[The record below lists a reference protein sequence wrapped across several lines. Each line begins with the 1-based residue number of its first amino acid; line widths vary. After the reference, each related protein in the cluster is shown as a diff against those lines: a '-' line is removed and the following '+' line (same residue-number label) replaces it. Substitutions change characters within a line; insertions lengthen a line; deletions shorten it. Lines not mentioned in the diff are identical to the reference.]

1 MLCIIPAITHDSPDA
16 RLSLVIPPTC
26 DLNSHEMDIN
36 SPRPSVSSKT
46 RPFFRFRG
54 PTCESLSPARTAE
67 HFPPSTACQGH
78 QPLKGTPNPDNYRC
92 ILMPCTCFCLYLTAR
107 FARVGACEVS
117 EARIQ
122 RGEDRGMRDSVQFV
136 PQRADNSRNNSNKEL
151 KSTQRER

>member
-1 MLCIIPAITHDSPDA
+1 MCIIPAITPDSPDA

-36 SPRPSVSSKT
+36 SPGPRVSSKT
-46 RPFFRFRG
+46 RPFFFFRG
-54 PTCESLSPARTAE
+54 STCESLSPARTAE

-117 EARIQ
+117 EGRIQ
-122 RGEDRGMRDSVQFV
+122 RGEDEGMRDSVQFV

>member
-1 MLCIIPAITHDSPDA
+1 MHHSRNHARFTRCAPQSCNPAHMRSK
-16 RLSLVIPPTC
+16 L
-26 DLNSHEMDIN
+26 
-36 SPRPSVSSKT
+36 PRNGHKFSWTQCEFKDT
-46 RPFFRFRG
+46 AFFRFRG

-78 QPLKGTPNPDNYRC
+78 QTLKGTPNPDKNRC

-117 EARIQ
+117 EGRIQ
-122 RGEDRGMRDSVQFV
+122 RGEDEGMRDSVQFV
-136 PQRADNSRNNSNKEL
+136 PQRADKSRNNSNKEL